1 MDSPTYITIATASAI
16 SGVPEPTL
24 RRWIATDALQVRPGD
39 EEQLVRLDDVR
50 RVQERTARLSG
61 EHARPLEGTVVAP
74 NDLMAPERSPT
85 PSRHDGIAL
94 VGALVG
100 AMIGKLDA
108 LYSEALTAKDHQL
121 AAKDELIVELRR
133 QVRQAERD
141 AEAPGGAG
149 ISPAHSTGSAD
160 VPSVPGPRPHA
171 PVTNASLPRW
181 SPSLLST
188 FGTGETPALPVGTG
202 ETPALSAVAPVAPG
216 TGEQRS
222 ETAARPVAPTT
233 IPGRPRANAN
243 ANARTPR
250 WRRQFLLSMG
260 LVVCGVVALNIALTR
275 VSNSPAAPHVARPGA
290 TQRTRPA
297 GAPALVPVTGVP
309 LVARRALGAV
319 IGLNAPRAAVML
331 PDGDIAVADTGAQRL
346 ALIDGAGR
354 LLRGEQ
360 DGRLREPVAIVVA
373 AGKILYILD
382 AERGAIERYDA
393 TGRFVREVARNAML
407 RGASGMALGR
417 HGLLYIAN
425 PRLHAVV
432 VMLSVTG
439 KIERLIDG
447 PLGASDHF
455 VSPIDVGVGA
465 DDKLYVLDS
474 GSGRIVALTSGGRLV
489 ARWPIVP
496 VATGA
501 LAHLLPL
508 PDGRVLLSDASGAV
522 VIYDKDSALPAFKR
536 ALTLTGGRS
545 QAHGPLGLSRA
556 PHGDILVTDT
566 RGNRLARLRLRPTRC
581 TR

>member
-1 MDSPTYITIATASAI
+1 VDSPTYITIATASAI

-24 RRWIATDALQVRPGD
+24 RRWIATGALQARPGD

-61 EHARPLEGTVVAP
+61 ERARPLEGTVVAP
-74 NDLMAPERSPT
+74 NDLMAPERPPT
-85 PSRHDGIAL
+85 PPRHDGIAL

-121 AAKDELIVELRR
+121 AAKDELIVEFRR

-141 AEAPGGAG
+141 AAAPGGAG

-171 PVTNASLPRW
+171 PVTNASLPGW

-188 FGTGETPALPVGTG
+188 F
-202 ETPALSAVAPVAPG
+202 G

-275 VSNSPAAPHVARPGA
+275 VSNSPAAPHVARPSA
-290 TQRTRPA
+290 TLRTRPA
-297 GAPALVPVTGVP
+297 GALALVPVTGVP

-331 PDGDIAVADTGAQRL
+331 PDGDIAVADTGTQRL

-373 AGKILYILD
+373 ASKILYVLD

-566 RGNRLARLRLRPTRC
+566 RGNRLLLVPMTG
-581 TR
+581 

>member
-1 MDSPTYITIATASAI
+1 VDSPTYITIATASAI

-24 RRWIATDALQVRPGD
+24 RRWIATGALQARPGD

-61 EHARPLEGTVVAP
+61 ERARPLEGTVVAP
-74 NDLMAPERSPT
+74 NDLMAPERPPT
-85 PSRHDGIAL
+85 PPRHDGIAL

-121 AAKDELIVELRR
+121 AAKDELIVEFRR

-141 AEAPGGAG
+141 AAAPGGAG

-171 PVTNASLPRW
+171 PVTNASLPGW

-188 FGTGETPALPVGTG
+188 F
-202 ETPALSAVAPVAPG
+202 G

-290 TQRTRPA
+290 TLRTRPA

-566 RGNRLARLRLRPTRC
+566 RGNRLLLVPMTG
-581 TR
+581 

>member
-24 RRWIATDALQVRPGD
+24 RRWIATGALQARPGD

-61 EHARPLEGTVVAP
+61 ERARPLEGTVVAP
-74 NDLMAPERSPT
+74 NDLMAPERPPT
-85 PSRHDGIAL
+85 PPRHDGIAL

-121 AAKDELIVELRR
+121 AAKDELIVEFRR

-141 AEAPGGAG
+141 AAAPGGAG

-171 PVTNASLPRW
+171 PVTNASLPGW

-188 FGTGETPALPVGTG
+188 F
-202 ETPALSAVAPVAPG
+202 G

-275 VSNSPAAPHVARPGA
+275 VSNSPAAPHVARPSA
-290 TQRTRPA
+290 TLRTRPA
-297 GAPALVPVTGVP
+297 GALALVPVTGVP

-331 PDGDIAVADTGAQRL
+331 PDGDIAVADTGTQRL

-373 AGKILYILD
+373 ASKILYVLD

-566 RGNRLARLRLRPTRC
+566 RGNRLLLVPMTG
-581 TR
+581 

>member
-1 MDSPTYITIATASAI
+1 VDSPTYITIATASAI
-16 SGVPEPTL
+16 SGIPESAL
-24 RRWIATDALQVRPGD
+24 RRWIATGALQARPGD

-85 PSRHDGIAL
+85 PPRHDGIAL

-141 AEAPGGAG
+141 AAAPGGIPGVDGAL
-149 ISPAHSTGSAD
+149 PADEYG
-160 VPSVPGPRPHA
+160 GLPHA
-171 PVTNASLPRW
+171 NNNAAPREHLGRAGVSPLP
-181 SPSLLST
+181 
-188 FGTGETPALPVGTG
+188 
-202 ETPALSAVAPVAPG
+202 AVAPVAPG
-216 TGEQRS
+216 TGEQRNA
-222 ETAARPVAPTT
+222 TPARPVAPTT
-233 IPGRPRANAN
+233 IPGRPRANDN
-243 ANARTPR
+243 DNARTPR
-250 WRRQFLLSMG
+250 WRRQLLLAMG

-275 VSNSPAAPHVARPGA
+275 VSNSPAAPHVARPGV
-290 TQRTRPA
+290 TLRTRPA
-297 GAPALVPVTGVP
+297 GAPALIPVTGVP

-346 ALIDGAGR
+346 ALLDGAGR

-360 DGRLREPVAIVVA
+360 DGRLRKPVAIVVA
-373 AGKILYILD
+373 ASKILYVLD
-382 AERGAIERYDA
+382 TERGAIERYDA
-393 TGRFVREVARNAML
+393 EGRFVREVAYSAML

-439 KIERLIDG
+439 KIERLIG
-447 PLGASDHF
+447 SPIGASDHF

-465 DDKLYVLDS
+465 GDKLYVLDS
-474 GSGRIVALTSGGRLV
+474 GSDRIVALTSGGRLV
-489 ARWPIVP
+489 AQWPIVP
-496 VATGA
+496 DVTRTRV
-501 LAHLLPL
+501 HLLPL
-508 PDGRVLLSDASGAV
+508 PDGRVLLSDASGAI
-522 VIYDKDSALPAFKR
+522 VIYDKDSALPPFKR
-536 ALTLTGGRS
+536 PLTLAGGRS

-556 PHGDILVTDT
+556 PHSDILVTDT
-566 RGNRLARLRLRPTRC
+566 EGNRLLLVPMTG
-581 TR
+581 

>member
-1 MDSPTYITIATASAI
+1 VDSPTYITIATASSI
-16 SGVPEPTL
+16 SGVSESAL
-24 RRWIATDALQVRPGD
+24 RRWIATGALQARPGD

-61 EHARPLEGTVVAP
+61 ERARPLEGTVVAP
-74 NDLMAPERSPT
+74 NDLMAPERPPT
-85 PSRHDGIAL
+85 PPRHDGIAL

-141 AEAPGGAG
+141 AAPGGAPG
-149 ISPAHSTGSAD
+149 VDGALPADEYGGLPHANDNAPPREHPGSAGVSP
-160 VPSVPGPRPHA
+160 VPSITGA
-171 PVTNASLPRW
+171 TD
-181 SPSLLST
+181 
-188 FGTGETPALPVGTG
+188 GTGETPALPG
-202 ETPALSAVAPVAPG
+202 
-216 TGEQRS
+216 
-222 ETAARPVAPTT
+222 APTT
-233 IPGRPRANAN
+233 ISGLPHAND
-243 ANARTPR
+243 NARTPR
-250 WRRQFLLSMG
+250 WRRQRLLAVG

-275 VSNSPAAPHVARPGA
+275 VSKSPAALQAARPGV
-290 TQRTRPA
+290 TLRTRPV
-297 GAPALVPVTGVP
+297 GASALIPVTGVP
-309 LVARRALGAV
+309 LVARQALGAV

-331 PDGDIAVADTGAQRL
+331 PNGDIAVADTGAQRL
-346 ALIDGAGR
+346 ALLDGAGR

-373 AGKILYILD
+373 ASKILYVLD

-393 TGRFVREVARNAML
+393 VGRFVREVARNAML

-432 VMLSVTG
+432 VALSVTG

-465 DDKLYVLDS
+465 GDKLYVLDS
-474 GSGRIVALTSGGRLV
+474 GSDRIIALTSGGQLA

-496 VATGA
+496 SVTGT

-508 PDGRVLLSDASGAV
+508 PDGRVLLSDASGAI
-522 VIYDKDSALPAFKR
+522 VIYDKDSALPQFKR
-536 ALTLTGGRS
+536 PLTLAGGRS

-566 RGNRLARLRLRPTRC
+566 RGNRLLLVPAPG
-581 TR
+581 

>member
-1 MDSPTYITIATASAI
+1 VDSPTYITIATASAI

-24 RRWIATDALQVRPGD
+24 RRWIATGALQARPGD

-74 NDLMAPERSPT
+74 VDLMAPERSPT
-85 PSRHDGIAL
+85 PPRHDGIAL

-141 AEAPGGAG
+141 AEAPGGAV

-171 PVTNASLPRW
+171 PVTNASLPGW

-188 FGTGETPALPVGTG
+188 FGTGETPAL
-202 ETPALSAVAPVAPG
+202 LAVAPVAPG

-275 VSNSPAAPHVARPGA
+275 VSNSPAAPHAARPGA
-290 TQRTRPA
+290 TARARPP

-309 LVARRALGAV
+309 LVARRALGVV

-373 AGKILYILD
+373 ASKILYVLD

-393 TGRFVREVARNAML
+393 SGRFVREVARNAML

-447 PLGASDHF
+447 LLGSSNHF

-474 GSGRIVALTSGGRLV
+474 GSDRIVALTSGGRLV

-496 VATGA
+496 GVTGT

-508 PDGRVLLSDASGAV
+508 PDGRVLLSDASGAI
-522 VIYDKDSALPAFKR
+522 VIYDKDSALPTFKR
-536 ALTLTGGRS
+536 ALTLAGGMS

-556 PHGDILVTDT
+556 PHGGILVTDT
-566 RGNRLARLRLRPTRC
+566 RGNRLLLVPMTV
-581 TR
+581 